1 MKKIMFNDR
10 YGLTEPVMSGLK
22 TMTRRIEEDI
32 EFFYCVNN
40 MKGVRVEF
48 DGKDTFNAFTS
59 KGELYAAHKCR
70 YALGEEV
77 AVAQSYMDAG
87 FNEDDVNATDGI
99 RYGSARGWRNKMYVK
114 AELMPVRIRINGIR
128 IERLQSITE
137 VDCMKEGLRC
147 YTDGSGVFKYDL
159 GKGFEMFS
167 WKNMKRDVREAFAVL
182 IDKISGKGTWESNP
196 YVFVYE
202 FEIVEKEGG
211 IDERV

>member
-10 YGLTEPVMSGLK
+10 YGLTGSVMSGLK

-40 MKGVRVEF
+40 MKGVRIVF
-48 DGKDTFNAFTS
+48 DGKDTFNAYTS

-77 AVAQSYMDAG
+77 SVAQSYMDAG
-87 FNEDDVNATDGI
+87 FKEDDVNVPGGI
-99 RYGSARGWRNKMYVK
+99 RYGQARGWKNKMYVK
-114 AELMPVRIRINGIR
+114 AELMPVRIRITGIR

-137 VDCMKEGLRC
+137 SDCMKEGLRC
-147 YTDGSGVFKYDL
+147 YTEGDGMFRYDL

-167 WKNMKRDVREAFAVL
+167 WQNMKRDAREAFAVL
-182 IDKISGKGTWESNP
+182 MDKISGKGTWESNP
-196 YVFVYE
+196 YVFVSE
-202 FEIVEKEGG
+202 FELVGKDGG
-211 IDERV
+211 FHEQV